1 MFLSFEGRIVFMS
14 FYLIIFLFIL
24 GAWGIVKK
32 DNLIKKVIALNIL
45 NSSIVILF
53 IYIGSLTGST
63 APIMEKGVKNVVD
76 PLPQALMLTAIV
88 IGICLTALALSFI
101 LKIYQRYKTLSVS
114 RIEKLIKNE

>member
-1 MFLSFEGRIVFMS
+1 MS

-53 IYIGSLTGST
+53 IYIGSLIGST